1 MYPHTRVLDSKT
13 VEGHGTEAMAP
24 SMRQE
29 QAVVTTQQSK
39 DSHDG
44 RRAPPSWA
52 SPHIFQSIEEIFQMK
67 GVDAE
72 WLPQPRFES
81 GVAFS

>member
-13 VEGHGTEAMAP
+13 VEGHGTEAMA
-24 SMRQE
+24 SSKSQE

-44 RRAPPSWA
+44 KRAPPSWTF
-52 SPHIFQSIEEIFQMK
+52 IFILQSVEEKLQLKAVM
-67 GVDAE
+67 
-72 WLPQPRFES
+72 
-81 GVAFS
+81 